1 MDLSITTLLAAFF
14 AGVFATGIGAVWV
27 FIACAS
33 SFMIGIITG
42 TEAIGTY
49 CFGPVL
55 NPATTF
61 LAAACVSG
69 YANWRGYKGGAC
81 GAADAF
87 ALLKKPDCLLLGG
100 VFGVI
105 GWIVNGLFGQLGL
118 AGFDTIAMAVVT
130 VPMIVKIVL
139 EKSMM
144 GKVPEEVKAVGGRF
158 SHLSSVCYYP
168 GLRTGAN
175 KTIFGIGYGVTISL
189 AMYFLVNGLGYTPGL
204 ASGIGFGLGGFL
216 LLLPGVPG
224 NHFVGCAACTALNL
238 LSGGD
243 AAFFTPDNL
252 ITIMVWGAGF
262 GTFAL
267 YLADFFGDFWCNFG
281 KTTIDIPASAIAGS
295 TLVISLLV
303 SVAGI
308 TSIVLP
314 IVVLALC
321 AVVGFLQDSKWKKFA
336 AQKGLSI

>member
-33 SFMIGIITG
+33 SFMIGIVTG
-42 TEAIGTY
+42 IDNIASY
-49 CFGPVL
+49 VFSPVL

-61 LAAACVSG
+61 LAAAAVSG

-100 VFGVI
+100 VFAVL
-105 GWIVNGLFGQLGL
+105 GWILNQLLGQLGL
-118 AGFDTIAMAVVT
+118 AGFDTIAFAVVLIPMAVKLIT
-130 VPMIVKIVL
+130 

-144 GKVPEEVKAVGGRF
+144 GKVSEEVKAVGGRF

-189 AMYFLVNGLGYTPGL
+189 AMYFLVNGLGRSVGL

-224 NHFVGCAACTALNL
+224 NHFVGCAACTALTL

-243 AAFFTPDNL
+243 AAFFVPENL

-262 GTFAL
+262 GTFSL

-281 KTTIDIPASAIAGS
+281 KTTIDIPASSIAGS